1 MYLYVKKK
9 KKKSNDEKTIP
20 VSLPDG
26 RVLQVQSGFAMNFCF
41 LRLQEAGEA
50 KPSVSHEAPQPS
62 RPHHSCPTGRTELSD
77 ESRLELAL
85 PRVQK
90 PNAWPSNHGR
100 PVNPSESNQW
110 IIWPIAFHI
119 CSGVFFQAAAALW
132 KPLALQGIP
141 ASLCA
146 QPSK

>member
-41 LRLQEAGEA
+41 LHLQEAGEA

-100 PVNPSESNQW
+100 PVNPSESNQ
-110 IIWPIAFHI
+110 
-119 CSGVFFQAAAALW
+119 
-132 KPLALQGIP
+132 
-141 ASLCA
+141 
-146 QPSK
+146 